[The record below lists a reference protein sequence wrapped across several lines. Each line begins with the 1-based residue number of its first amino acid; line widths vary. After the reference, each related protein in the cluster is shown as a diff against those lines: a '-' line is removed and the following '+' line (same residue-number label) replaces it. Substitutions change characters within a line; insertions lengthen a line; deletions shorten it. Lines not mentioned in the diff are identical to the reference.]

1 MSRQLAIKV
10 VAGAT
15 VAGALA
21 VSLAIPAQAVTE
33 PSPTADAATAEAAT
47 TEAATAAPAAPAP
60 ATPAAPTV
68 KVKTAKSTP
77 TKRSEFTIAAL
88 NAGATVRLGATGEG
102 VSDIQRR
109 LNLLGIIVPVDGTY
123 SSATANGV
131 ARFNEKFRGT
141 ETGENKEVTLKT
153 WALLKSKSNK
163 GDRVPAICKQK
174 KAALCIDMNQRV
186 VRYFQKGKLVESLDA
201 RFGAP
206 GYRTRKGNYKI
217 FLMRKYD
224 FSSLYQTPMPWSMYF
239 SGGQAVHYSMFFDSV
254 GYNGGSYG
262 CVNIRDKKK
271 LIPLWRKVKIGTF
284 AKVY

>member
-33 PSPTADAATAEAAT
+33 PSPTA
-47 TEAATAAPAAPAP
+47 EAATAAPAVPAP
-60 ATPAAPTV
+60 ATPAAPAV
-68 KVKTAKSTP
+68 KAKTAKSTP
-77 TKRSEFTIAAL
+77 TKRAEFTIAQL
-88 NAGATVRLGATGEG
+88 NAGATVRLGATGAG

-109 LNLLGIIVPVDGTY
+109 LNILGIIVPVSGTY

-131 ARFNEKFRGT
+131 ARFNEKFRSM
-141 ETGENKEVTLKT
+141 EAGENKNVSAKT

-174 KAALCIDMNQRV
+174 KAAVCIDKNLLV
-186 VRYFQKGKLVESLDA
+186 VRYFKKGKLVESLDA
-201 RFGAP
+201 RFGGP
-206 GYRTRKGNYKI
+206 GYRTREGNYRI
-217 FLMRKYD
+217 FRKVKNDY
-224 FSSLYQTPMPWSMYF
+224 STLYNTPMPWSMYF
-239 SGGQAVHYSMFFDSV
+239 SGGQAVHYSMFFNAV
-254 GYNGGSYG
+254 GYNGASYG